1 MDFQTDCSS
10 NKTTEGRVLVQH
22 FLNNSVAS
30 EVKLFFHFSA
40 KWLLLSE
47 VSFQTQDVV
56 NPIEEIS
63 DIYTSDDASNRIIM
77 DENNHKMHQNPN
89 HEADSIQLYIG
100 VGIGI
105 LSMVVIFLMVIVF
118 VIIKKQHHQVFSKHS
133 GKPNIIFYTSQDFDV
148 FQCSSAPSAKY
159 LLMIRSK
166 VLDFG

>member
-1 MDFQTDCSS
+1 MEFQTDRSS
-10 NKTTEGRVLVQH
+10 NETTDGRVLVQH
-22 FLNNSVAS
+22 FLNNTVAS

-47 VSFQTQDVV
+47 VSFQTQNVG

-63 DIYTSDDASNRIIM
+63 DISTFNDASNQIR
-77 DENNHKMHQNPN
+77 DENNHKMHQNHN

-100 VGIGI
+100 VGIGV

-118 VIIKKQHHQVFSKHS
+118 VVIKKQHHQVFSKHS
-133 GKPNIIFYTSQDFDV
+133 GKPNILFYTSQEFDV

-159 LLMIRSK
+159 LPLIRSK
-166 VLDFG
+166 ALDFG